1 MKILPLPYLMA
12 LLIPALAMARGE
24 TVSFPGTAV
33 ANKQVRSY
41 LCDGNKRLGV
51 LYINTTDG
59 DSFAYLPVDG
69 TQHVFVTVMSGSGAK
84 YASGPYVWWTK
95 GPQGNLTREDDTD
108 APPLLANCV
117 EQPPAPGHSHA
128 GNPM

>member
-1 MKILPLPYLMA
+1 MKILPLLYPMA

-24 TVSFPGTAV
+24 AVSFPGTEI
-33 ANKQVRSY
+33 ANQRVRSY
-41 LCDGNKRLGV
+41 SCDGNKKLAV
-51 LYINTTDG
+51 LYINTTGG

-69 TQHVFVTVMSGSGAK
+69 TRHVFVTVMSGSGAK

-95 GPQGNLTREDDTD
+95 GPQGNLTREDDPD

-117 EQPPAPGHSHA
+117 EQPKVSEHPH
-128 GNPM
+128 